1 MTRSFFASW
10 AAFKELLKSRCS
22 SARARSGQALPKIL
36 DCTIVF
42 TISAFAQLLTTAIE
56 VGLKKVNCQFPA
68 TVLAMFVVFLSLLAL
83 GFKWKGLEAFYTR
96 YLASAVSPAPWLA
109 ALDS

>member
-1 MTRSFFASW
+1 MQLGACPF
-10 AAFKELLKSRCS
+10 
-22 SARARSGQALPKIL
+22 RSGPAEDSGLHYRLHHICL
-36 DCTIVF
+36 CST
-42 TISAFAQLLTTAIE
+42 LTTAIE